1 MTFKILESMAK
12 VITRNGKAKDWA
24 TQERKVFESLSRR
37 PQTRLQVS
45 VSTGVPLQN
54 ICRYIHNFRKSHTV
68 YVVKTDRCP
77 ISGMR
82 AEFISTDRRY
92 APQAQ
97 LRMFE

>member
-1 MTFKILESMAK
+1 MAK

-24 TQERKVFESLSRR
+24 TQEKKVFESLSRR

-45 VSTGVPLQN
+45 SSTGVPLQN
-54 ICRYIHNFRKSHTV
+54 ICRYIHNFRKAQTV
-68 YVVKTDRCP
+68 FIVRHDRCP

-82 AEFISTDRRY
+82 AEIISTDPRY

-97 LRMFE
+97 LKMFE